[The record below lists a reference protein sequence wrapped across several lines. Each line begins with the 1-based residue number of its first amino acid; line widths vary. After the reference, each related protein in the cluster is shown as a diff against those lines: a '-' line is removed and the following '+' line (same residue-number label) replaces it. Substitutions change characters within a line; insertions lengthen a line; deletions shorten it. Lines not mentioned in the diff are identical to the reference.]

1 MFVPLLSIGG
11 LMGLGVCSPVLTPA
25 QIYQYAIQAGFPDDP
40 PGQGVATQ
48 MVAIALR
55 ESAGCP
61 TATNLVPPDNSWG
74 LWQINVNPGANQGVL
89 AALGLSDPSQ
99 LLDPATNAAAAF
111 MIWGGNPNNLQVAWS
126 INSPGYAQAYQNNL
140 PAAQAAALSVAGSS
154 GDTTTAA
161 TDDSGDSSSLAA
173 SLGLSDQQLAIGVGL
188 LLAGLALVV
197 LT

>member
-1 MFVPLLSIGG
+1 
-11 LMGLGVCSPVLTPA
+11 
-25 QIYQYAIQAGFPDDP
+25 
-40 PGQGVATQ
+40 

-111 MIWGGNPNNLQVAWS
+111 MIWGGSPNNLQVAWS

-161 TDDSGDSSSLAA
+161 TDDSGDSSSLAV
-173 SLGLSDQQLAIGVGL
+173 SLGLSDQQLAIGAGL